1 MKKRICL
8 LYGGKS
14 GEHEVSRRSA
24 ASVLRNLDPS
34 AYDLLA
40 VGITHEG
47 VWYLQRQPRII
58 SLPSFGE
65 VLELKSE
72 EPPVSVVPGRGLMC
86 GSRILDLDCVFPLLH
101 GSYGEDGTVQGLLE
115 LAELPYVGAGVM
127 SSALSMDKDKSKQV
141 WRQAGLPVLDWLT
154 VHDAAPETAEKITAA
169 LSLPLFVKPA
179 RCGSSVGISKVK
191 SANEL
196 IPALKE
202 ALRFDVKVLIEPA
215 LKAREIECSVLG
227 NSSPLAFVPGEI
239 VPRHEFYDYEAKYVD
254 PDGAALLIPAPVP
267 VKLQKAI
274 RETARKA
281 YLQVDCAGMARVD
294 FLLDTE
300 SSSYYLSEIN
310 TIPGFTDISMY
321 PKLCEA
327 SGVSY
332 ADLIER
338 LFDLAEERRRERQG
352 LSTRYETGA

>member
-24 ASVLRNLDPS
+24 ASVLHNLDPS

-47 VWYLQRQPRII
+47 IWYLQRRPRII

-65 VLELKSE
+65 VLELKTE
-72 EPPVSVVPGRGLMC
+72 GPPVSVFPGRGLAC
-86 GSRILDLDCVFPLLH
+86 GSRILDVDCVFPLLH

-127 SSALSMDKDKSKQV
+127 SSALSMDKDKSKQI

-154 VHDAAPETAEKITAA
+154 VHDAAPETVEKITAA
-169 LSLPLFVKPA
+169 LGLPLFVKPA

-191 SANEL
+191 SAPE
-196 IPALKE
+196 IGPALKE

-227 NSSPLAFVPGEI
+227 NRDPLAFVPGEI

-254 PDGAALLIPAPVP
+254 PDGAALLIPAPVGAE
-267 VKLQKAI
+267 LQQAI

-300 SSSYYLSEIN
+300 SSNYYLSEIN

-327 SGVSY
+327 SGVIY
-332 ADLIER
+332 AELIKR
-338 LFDLAEERRRERQG
+338 LFALAEERRQERQG

>member
-24 ASVLRNLDPS
+24 ASVLHNLDPS

-47 VWYLQRQPRII
+47 IWYLQRRPRII

-65 VLELKSE
+65 VLELKTE
-72 EPPVSVVPGRGLMC
+72 GPPVSVFPGRGLTC
-86 GSRILDLDCVFPLLH
+86 GSRILDVDCVFPLLH

-127 SSALSMDKDKSKQV
+127 SSALSMDKDKSKQI

-154 VHDAAPETAEKITAA
+154 VHDAAPETVEKITAA
-169 LSLPLFVKPA
+169 LGLPLFVKPA

-191 SANEL
+191 SAPEL
-196 IPALKE
+196 GPALKE

-227 NSSPLAFVPGEI
+227 NRDPLAFVPGEI

-254 PDGAALLIPAPVP
+254 PDGAALLIPAPVGAE
-267 VKLQKAI
+267 LQQAI

-300 SSSYYLSEIN
+300 SSNYYLSEIN

-332 ADLIER
+332 AELIKR
-338 LFDLAEERRRERQG
+338 LFALAEERRQERQG